1 MKGELAEQAIM
12 SKKNVLKQYFIVD
25 KTNDIKLYADNRKTA
40 RKNRTPNQEKIVR
53 VEIDLKTMQATAKV
67 VR

>member
-1 MKGELAEQAIM
+1 MG
-12 SKKNVLKQYFIVD
+12 KKNVLKQYFVVD
-25 KTNDIKLYADNRKTA
+25 KTNGIKLFADNRRTA
-40 RKNRTPNQEKIVR
+40 RKNRIPNQEKIVR